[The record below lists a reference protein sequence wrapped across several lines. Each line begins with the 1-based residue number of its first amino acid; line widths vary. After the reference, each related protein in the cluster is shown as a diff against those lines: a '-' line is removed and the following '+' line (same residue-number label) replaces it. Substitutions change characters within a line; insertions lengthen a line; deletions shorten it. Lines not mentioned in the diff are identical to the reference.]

1 MLQSG
6 QGGQGMG
13 SNNAQYGERI
23 QQTLSGAGSALQQ
36 SAAKI
41 SGDNATSGPCLQ
53 CACLLE
59 TDWSSRSAFACMAH
73 GDSASFCPA
82 GMVTDMDICSHVPA

>member
-13 SNNAQYGERI
+13 SNSAQYGERI

-41 SGDNATSGPCLQ
+41 SGDNATSALQGPTCNAP
-53 CACLLE
+53 ACWKLIGHHEVHLLAWHRV
-59 TDWSSRSAFACMAH
+59 TLP
-73 GDSASFCPA
+73 ASFQQEW
-82 GMVTDMDICSHVPA
+82 